1 MLGRSKKSPVVL
13 ALLATLLLTLGVS
26 AAEPSKK
33 LTKVASKQVC
43 MINEQ
48 YMEKD
53 QIPVEVDGRMY
64 YGCCAMCVEKLNQ
77 NEKSRYAI
85 DPLSGKKVDKAL
97 AVIAADEDFNVYYFE
112 NDKNLEAFNKKT
124 E

>member
-1 MLGRSKKSPVVL
+1 MRSPSRKLTVVL
-13 ALLATLLLTLGVS
+13 ALIATLPLTLGVY
-26 AAEPSKK
+26 AAEAPRK
-33 LTKVASKQVC
+33 LTKVESKQVC

-112 NDKNLEAFNKKT
+112 NDKNLKAFNEKA